1 MLAVLT
7 YVGAIVA
14 ANLSVAAFGP
24 WMSPVNSL
32 VLIGLDLTLRDSLHD
47 RWRGPMLWPRMAV
60 LIAAAGM
67 VSYLLNPAAGRIAA
81 ASTISFCVAGL
92 VDAAAYHA
100 LRYRPWM
107 QRANGSNAVG
117 AAADSV
123 LFPTLAFGVFLP
135 GVIALQFAAKVAGGA
150 IWAAILARRVPA

>member
-1 MLAVLT
+1 MLAVLI

-32 VLIGLDLTLRDSLHD
+32 MLIGLDLTLRDSLHD

-107 QRANGSNAVG
+107 QRANGSNVAG
-117 AAADSV
+117 AIADSTM
-123 LFPTLAFGVFLP
+123 FPALAFGGFMP
-135 GVIALQFAAKVAGGA
+135 GVAELQFVAKVAGGA
-150 IWAAILARRVPA
+150 GWAWALRRWMT

>member
-47 RWRGPMLWPRMAV
+47 RWRGPMLWPRMAA

-67 VSYLLNPAAGRIAA
+67 VSYLLNPAAGRVAA

-92 VDAAAYHA
+92 VDAAAYHT
-100 LRYRPWM
+100 LRFRPWM
-107 QRANGSNAVG
+107 QRANGSNAAG
-117 AAADSV
+117 AVADSIM
-123 LFPTLAFGVFLP
+123 FPAIAFGGFMP
-135 GVIALQFAAKVAGGA
+135 GVAALQFVAKVAGGA
-150 IWAAILARRVPA
+150 GWAWALRRWMT